1 MSFAWLLLLAIV
13 ACNEWL
19 VIFIAVSCRLLFS
32 LLMYLRHLVDM
43 LCNCQLVNNWKEYK
57 TKQNKIITMDTKVN
71 NLLNKNYFE
80 NYFELKIYM
89 KKIIK

>member
-1 MSFAWLLLLAIV
+1 MSFAWLLLVAIV

-19 VIFIAVSCRLLFS
+19 VIFIAVSFRLLFS

-57 TKQNKIITMDTKVN
+57 TKQNKIITMNAKVN
-71 NLLNKNYFE
+71 ILLNKNYFE
-80 NYFELKIYM
+80 LKIYI